1 LKAAGTLPRALI
13 EAAGAVFFTEM
24 DCKRNVWPWVLLL
37 GALLLVLAG
46 ALVLDRVASWP
57 AQELD
62 SLIHQ
67 TSTKAKKVRD
77 ALFDVFQLQPKIS
90 IDNSLLF
97 DQTKTALELAVVSR
111 DTEVIRNTRQ
121 TWIGSTKRIRIH
133 AKYRVKA
140 GFDLSRKLNVE
151 VTDYGVAVKVPKAK
165 ILSVEPVFL
174 SIEELRDGLW
184 NKIQAQDLDSAL
196 WATLELARWK
206 EATLP
211 EEAEQT
217 FKKLLSEKLDN
228 LHLHVETQFEDE
240 PMKKS
245 SWPPQF

>member
-1 LKAAGTLPRALI
+1 
-13 EAAGAVFFTEM
+13 M

-240 PMKKS
+240 KS

>member
-1 LKAAGTLPRALI
+1 MPAA
-13 EAAGAVFFTEM
+13 VSS
-24 DCKRNVWPWVLLL
+24 V
-37 GALLLVLAG
+37 
-46 ALVLDRVASWP
+46 
-57 AQELD
+57 
-62 SLIHQ
+62 
-67 TSTKAKKVRD
+67 
-77 ALFDVFQLQPKIS
+77 QPKIS

-174 SIEELRDGLW
+174 SVEELRDGLW

-196 WATLELARWK
+196 RATLELARWK
-206 EATLP
+206 EANFARRSGTNIQK
-211 EEAEQT
+211 AAVRKIRQ
-217 FKKLLSEKLDN
+217 S
-228 LHLHVETQFEDE
+228 
-240 PMKKS
+240 
-245 SWPPQF
+245 PPPCRDSIRR